1 MTFIP
6 QTFEDL
12 VVEKEVAIRRKLA
25 KESVIGLG
33 LCRFI
38 PSSRLTFAYGI
49 RFNKRRED
57 FPDLRSYNDYL
68 QEVED
73 LSKSHLIPQRPP
85 PLTHH
90 NHFSKQKQRDVHP
103 AFNLIN
109 EIDIPETQA
118 RVAAYRKEN
127 AGLIELNQQREE
139 AYAHALK
146 EQEEAERRE
155 RQLRAEELR
164 RAEEEERDAREGER
178 RALIDNLAEHSDADA
193 ARLVAQARA
202 EALKRAAVRT
212 ATAHQAV
219 AQMERQQG
227 AAGSSAHV
235 LRSRAA
241 LSAVVPD
248 VPHVP
253 LTDSY
258 HAYEDLYSV
267 RPSYFDPASE
277 AVRRDKEGIMRAGGY
292 FIEEAWERALRCA
305 VAGLEIPSLSGV
317 STSHTQEPTAS
328 GLNADV
334 AMASV

>member
-25 KESVIGLG
+25 KEFVKGFG
-33 LCRFI
+33 FGFI
-38 PSSRLTFAYGI
+38 PSSELTFVSGT

-73 LSKSHLIPQRPP
+73 ISKSHP
-85 PLTHH
+85 PLSYILTHTISQNTH
-90 NHFSKQKQRDVHP
+90 DKNA

-109 EIDIPETQA
+109 DIDIPETQA
-118 RVAAYRKEN
+118 RVVAYRKEN
-127 AGLIELNQQREE
+127 AALIELNQQREE
-139 AYAHALK
+139 AYAQALK
-146 EQEEAERRE
+146 EHEEAERRE
-155 RQLRAEELR
+155 RHLRAEEIR

-202 EALKRAAVRT
+202 EALKRAAART
-212 ATAHQAV
+212 AAAHQAV

-227 AAGSSAHV
+227 GAGSTAHA

-258 HAYEDLYSV
+258 YAYDDLYSV
-267 RPSYFDPASE
+267 RASYFDRASE

-292 FIEEAWERALRCA
+292 YIEEAWERALRCA
-305 VAGLEIPSLSGV
+305 VAGLDIPPLGGV
-317 STSHTQEPTAS
+317 SMSHPQEPAAS
-328 GLNADV
+328 RLDADV

>member
-1 MTFIP
+1 
-6 QTFEDL
+6 
-12 VVEKEVAIRRKLA
+12 V
-25 KESVIGLG
+25 S
-33 LCRFI
+33 
-38 PSSRLTFAYGI
+38 GI

-73 LSKSHLIPQRPP
+73 ISKSHP
-85 PLTHH
+85 PLSYPHPH
-90 NHFSKQKQRDVHP
+90 HFSKHTRQNA

-109 EIDIPETQA
+109 DIDIPETQA

-127 AGLIELNQQREE
+127 AALIELNQQREE
-139 AYAHALK
+139 AYAQALK
-146 EQEEAERRE
+146 EHEEAERRE
-155 RQLRAEELR
+155 RHLRAEEIR

-202 EALKRAAVRT
+202 EALKRAAART
-212 ATAHQAV
+212 AAAHQAV

-227 AAGSSAHV
+227 GASAGSTAHA

-258 HAYEDLYSV
+258 YAYDDLYSV
-267 RPSYFDPASE
+267 RASYFDLASE

-292 FIEEAWERALRCA
+292 YIEEAWERALRCA
-305 VAGLEIPSLSGV
+305 VAGLDIPPLGGV
-317 STSHTQEPTAS
+317 SMSHPQEPAAS
-328 GLNADV
+328 RLDADV

>member
-12 VVEKEVAIRRKLA
+12 VVEKEVAIRRKIA
-25 KESVIGLG
+25 KESVK
-33 LCRFI
+33 RFGFVSYL
-38 PSSRLTFAYGI
+38 PASSRLCPGSGSTSVERTFQIFAHTTITCKKWKTSVRVTSPSTTFYI
-49 RFNKRRED
+49 H
-57 FPDLRSYNDYL
+57 PHHHQPIS
-68 QEVED
+68 
-73 LSKSHLIPQRPP
+73 
-85 PLTHH
+85 LT
-90 NHFSKQKQRDVHP
+90 KQNATQTP

-127 AGLIELNQQREE
+127 AALIELNQQREE

-155 RQLRAEELR
+155 RHTRAEELR

-202 EALKRAAVRT
+202 EALKRAAART
-212 ATAHQAV
+212 AAAHQAI

-227 AAGSSAHV
+227 AGSTAHV
-235 LRSRAA
+235 LRSRAT

-292 FIEEAWERALRCA
+292 YIEEAWERALRCA
-305 VAGLEIPSLSGV
+305 VAGLEIPPLGCV
-317 STSHTQEPTAS
+317 SMSHSQEPTAS
-328 GLNADV
+328 RLDADV